1 MYKEYLFSGILN
13 SYSGQNKI
21 KANEKIDKQNKNFFR

>member
-13 SYSGQNKI
+13 SYSSQNKI
-21 KANEKIDKQNKNFFR
+21 KANEKFEKQNKDFFR